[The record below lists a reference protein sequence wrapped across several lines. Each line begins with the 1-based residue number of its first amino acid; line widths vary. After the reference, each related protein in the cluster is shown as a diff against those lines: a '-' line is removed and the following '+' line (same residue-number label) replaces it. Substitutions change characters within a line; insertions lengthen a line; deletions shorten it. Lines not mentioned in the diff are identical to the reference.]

1 MDKILKASC
10 ELLLAIHDDMNY
22 VNLEHYITTKK
33 NWKVILYHTKPGD
46 DLLKRLSTNCDL
58 FQYSRDNTGFAYRTQ
73 NINYIFIDGNLDE
86 LERLRVL
93 VHEIGHI
100 MLGHLETCQ
109 INAGNRTQNEID
121 ANTFVKYV
129 LNPKKSDC
137 IKYRILNFRVGIF
150 ALAAFVICFNMGT
163 FLLNTIFA
171 NPDIEPGIH
180 IQAGNIVYVT
190 PSGNKYHT
198 KDCRYIDETTAIE
211 LPIERACK
219 NYAPC
224 SVCKPN
230 E

>member
-22 VNLEHYITTKK
+22 VNLEHYVTTKK
-33 NWKVILYHTKPGD
+33 HWKVVLYHTKPGD
-46 DLLKRLSTNCDL
+46 DLLKRLSITCDL
-58 FQYSRDNTGFAYRTQ
+58 FQYSRENTGFAYRTQ

-86 LERLRVL
+86 LERLRIL

-109 INAGNRTQNEID
+109 INASNRTQNEID

-150 ALAAFVICFNMGT
+150 AILAVAICICIGILTLNPGTGTNAVISPKIGS
-163 FLLNTIFA
+163 NT
-171 NPDIEPGIH
+171 
-180 IQAGNIVYVT
+180 VYVT
-190 PSGNKYHT
+190 PSGDKYHT
-198 KDCRYIDETTAIE
+198 KDCRYIDEKTAVEI
-211 LPIERACK
+211 PIEKARQS
-219 NYAPC
+219 YAPC

-230 E
+230 D

>member
-1 MDKILKASC
+1 MNKILKASC
-10 ELLLAIHDDMNY
+10 ELLSAIHDEMNY
-22 VNLEHYITTKK
+22 VNVEHYITTKK

-46 DLLKRLSTNCDL
+46 DLLKRLSITCDL
-58 FQYSRDNTGFAYRTQ
+58 YQYARENTGFAYKTQ

-109 INAGNRTQNEID
+109 INSRNRTQNEID

-129 LNPKKSDC
+129 LNPKKSDY
-137 IKYRILNFRVGIF
+137 IKYRILNLRVGI
-150 ALAAFVICFNMGT
+150 LAIVAIAICVCIGIFILPKTGTNPVIRQKTGSN
-163 FLLNTIFA
+163 A
-171 NPDIEPGIH
+171 
-180 IQAGNIVYVT
+180 VYIT
-190 PSGNKYHT
+190 PSGEKYHT
-198 KDCRYIDETTAIE
+198 KDCRYIDDNTAVEI
-211 LPIERACK
+211 PIEKARE

-224 SVCKPN
+224 SVCRPN